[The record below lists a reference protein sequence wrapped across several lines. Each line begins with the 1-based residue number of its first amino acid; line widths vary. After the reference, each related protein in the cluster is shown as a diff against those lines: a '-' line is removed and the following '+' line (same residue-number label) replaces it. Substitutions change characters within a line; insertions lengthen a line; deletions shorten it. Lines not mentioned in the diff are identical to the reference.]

1 MTSCNTFGDIFHT
14 NDPAFNKQ
22 AEKLKSCKMKEG
34 WMKNDEGW
42 MINDDDLKLLTGF
55 ADEQTEWWTDIGNCR
70 VAFASENVCP
80 DPRQPQRHY

>member
-1 MTSCNTFGDIFHT
+1 M
-14 NDPAFNKQ
+14 KK

-55 ADEQTEWWTDIGNCR
+55 GDEQTKWWTDIGNCR
-70 VAFASENVCP
+70 VAFASEKVMKVNVVPNRVYECP
-80 DPRQPQRHY
+80 